1 MAEFETT
8 SCPVCRGQK
17 STEFLD
23 APDRFASNL
32 TASLSIL
39 RCESCSMVYLNPR
52 PTEEESKQYYQHEEY
67 LPFSSTQQGKSV
79 TGLAYRLVRRINLRW
94 KRRLIEHY
102 WRKGKAKGAGR
113 LLDVGCGTGEFL
125 EAVRRGGWQVEGV
138 ERDENASAWARESL
152 GIPVETGSVDTL
164 QTTSGLFDVITLWH
178 VLEHL
183 YDPGAAV
190 RKIRDL
196 LANDG
201 YVLIALPNVGG
212 LDSRVYGANWIALDT
227 PRHVNHF
234 SPTTLTRLL
243 TEAGFVPL
251 ARRQLPFDAFF
262 NTIMSEELAAKRGK
276 SSVLVWPFRVIRASV
291 VSLISLFGGSR
302 LFSAR
307 YGATMVFLFEKA

>member
-1 MAEFETT
+1 
-8 SCPVCRGQK
+8 
-17 STEFLD
+17 
-23 APDRFASNL
+23 
-32 TASLSIL
+32 
-39 RCESCSMVYLNPR
+39 
-52 PTEEESKQYYQHEEY
+52 
-67 LPFSSTQQGKSV
+67 
-79 TGLAYRLVRRINLRW
+79 
-94 KRRLIEHY
+94 LIEHY